1 MIPSN
6 LRDVVLVPDQEAS
19 TLIFQAMEFR
29 LRQGDLS
36 TDQRHNLQKKI
47 LSGELKADD
56 GIPSV
61 REYGASIGVNPNT
74 VMRTY
79 EKLTNEGIIYNK
91 RGIGY
96 FIGERAK
103 DIVLENNRKEFL
115 EVELPAFLKK
125 MELLGLDPKELISKK

>member
-1 MIPSN
+1 
-6 LRDVVLVPDQEAS
+6 
-19 TLIFQAMEFR
+19 MEFN
-29 LRQGDLS
+29 S
-36 TDQRHNLQKKI
+36 NKAIYLQISDIICEKI

-56 GIPSV
+56 RIPSV

-96 FIGERAK
+96 FI
-103 DIVLENNRKEFL
+103 VLENNRKEFL
-115 EVELPAFLKK
+115 EVELPAVIKK
-125 MELLGLDPKELISKK
+125 MELLGLDPKELLDKSNWVI